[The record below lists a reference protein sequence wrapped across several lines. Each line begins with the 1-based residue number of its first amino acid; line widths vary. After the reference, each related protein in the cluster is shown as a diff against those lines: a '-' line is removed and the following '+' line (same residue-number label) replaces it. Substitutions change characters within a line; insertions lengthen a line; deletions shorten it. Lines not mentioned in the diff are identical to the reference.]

1 MPMNKGLFATL
12 TRVNFTAYKELTRAT
27 VVIWLLLS
35 CALIYKYFP
44 DVYAMDLKDNDDYI
58 RYLQFTGWIKNGNW
72 YLEPLPQFN
81 PQDGVIIHWSRVP
94 DILLA
99 GATIISNLFLNDS
112 RMAETIA
119 MSVIP
124 PMYFIVFLLAIGT
137 FTYRVFGN
145 QYTFTTVVFILASM
159 LIGKFYPGSIDH
171 HNIQLMLAA
180 LFLTL
185 TPFKRYECKT
195 TIHAILQGIFLGL
208 SFWVGIENLI
218 FFVSI
223 LIMLTLF
230 GYIYSVRFLYYV
242 KLVCFSAIISC
253 AIFIPLNRPVSEFFI
268 PKVDALSIAY
278 LVALFCGYLFCW
290 LSLAA
295 LTKYNSNKAVIYL
308 ILGVLSLT
316 PIIFFYPELIL
327 GVYYNYPPELN
338 KFWLSH
344 VIEAQ
349 SVIDYIQ
356 SDGFFSPKNYILPLL
371 PAFFAILYIR
381 KNPVLLSIYILFV
394 FLSLPFIFW
403 QIRTSNITLLVAVPL
418 QTYFVIQFCK
428 NFQSTILQIITTL
441 LFAPLCLAILFSYL
455 GDYVANPQTNKTT
468 SLQSEDVIALINKH
482 HISNSKILAP
492 IDYGAKII
500 TLTNNQIISAPYHR
514 NIKGN
519 KLSIDIFTTTDLG
532 KAYQKLQTN
541 HINYIMFGIHS
552 TSRLFSIYS
561 DKSSFINQL
570 YNEHYP
576 PWLTLIEHNAQ
587 GFFLF
592 KVNAQ

>member
-1 MPMNKGLFATL
+1 MNKGLFEAI
-12 TRVNFTAYKELTRAT
+12 TRVKYTSYKELTLAT
-27 VVIWLLLS
+27 IVIWLLLS

-44 DVYAMDLKDNDDYI
+44 DVYAMNLSDNDDYM

-81 PQDGVIIHWSRVP
+81 PQDGVIMHWSRIP
-94 DILLA
+94 DFLLA
-99 GATIISNLFLNDS
+99 GFTILGSLFLTGH
-112 RMAETIA
+112 MAETIA
-119 MSVIP
+119 MSITP
-124 PMYFIVFLLAIGT
+124 LLYFIVFLIAIGT

-145 QYTFTTVVFILASM
+145 QYTFTMMVFILASM
-159 LIGKFYPGSIDH
+159 VIGKFYPGSIDH
-171 HNIQLMLAA
+171 HNIQLTLAA

-195 TIHAILQGIFLGL
+195 TIHAIVQGIVLGL
-208 SFWVGIENLI
+208 SFWVGLENLI
-218 FFVSI
+218 FLVAI

-242 KLVCFSAIISC
+242 KLICCSAIIC
-253 AIFIPLNRPVSEFFI
+253 CTIFIPLNRPIDEFFI
-268 PKVDALSIAY
+268 SKVDALSISY
-278 LVALFCGYLFCW
+278 LLTLCCGYLFCW
-290 LSLAA
+290 LSIISLK
-295 LTKYNSNKAVIYL
+295 KYNSDKIITYIFIGVI
-308 ILGVLSLT
+308 SLA
-316 PIIFFYPELIL
+316 PIVYFYPELIL
-327 GVYYNYPPELN
+327 GVYYNYPPELY

-344 VIEAQ
+344 VIEAK
-349 SVIDYIQ
+349 STINYIQ
-356 SDGFFSPKNYILPLL
+356 LDGFFSPKNYILPLL

-381 KNPVLLSIYILFV
+381 KNPVLLSIYILFI

-403 QIRTSNITLLVAVPL
+403 QIRTSNIALLVAVPL
-418 QTYFVIQFCK
+418 QAYFAIQFCK
-428 NFQSTILQIITTL
+428 NFQSTVLQIITTL

-455 GDYVANPQTNKTT
+455 GDYISEPHTNNTK
-468 SLQSEDVIALINKH
+468 SLQSSDVIALINKH

-519 KLSIDIFTTTDLG
+519 KLSIDIFTATDLD
-532 KAYQKLQTN
+532 KAYQKLQKN

-561 DKSSFINQL
+561 DKSSLINQL
-570 YNEHYP
+570 YNDHYP
-576 PWLTLIEHNAQ
+576 LWLTLIEHNEQ

-592 KVNAQ
+592 KVNTQ